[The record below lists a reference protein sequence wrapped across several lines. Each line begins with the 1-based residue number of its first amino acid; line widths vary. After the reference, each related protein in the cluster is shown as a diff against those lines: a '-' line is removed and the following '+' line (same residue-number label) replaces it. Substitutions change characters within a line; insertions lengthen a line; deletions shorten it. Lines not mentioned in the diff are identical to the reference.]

1 MRQPERDRRTY
12 PIVLKDGVKGC
23 KQFLKRCR
31 TTFVKRTQGTIWA
44 VGDAAI
50 PEAIQPRK
58 LKKPDG
64 EDFLRV
70 RTQHKGLI
78 TGERSEDRAGS
89 KRVARM
95 ERNVRELGRPHVR
108 LRKYRAG
115 ATGPTKGGRL

>member
-1 MRQPERDRRTY
+1 MRQPESDRKID
-12 PIVLKDGVKGC
+12 PIVQKDGVKGC

-58 LKKPDG
+58 LEKPDG
-64 EDFLRV
+64 EDFLRF
-70 RTQHKGLI
+70 RTQHKGL
-78 TGERSEDRAGS
+78 TNGERPEDRAGS

-95 ERNVRELGRPHVR
+95 ERNVRELGRPHVC
-108 LRKYRAG
+108 LRYQESRD
-115 ATGPTKGGRL
+115 TGTTKGGQL